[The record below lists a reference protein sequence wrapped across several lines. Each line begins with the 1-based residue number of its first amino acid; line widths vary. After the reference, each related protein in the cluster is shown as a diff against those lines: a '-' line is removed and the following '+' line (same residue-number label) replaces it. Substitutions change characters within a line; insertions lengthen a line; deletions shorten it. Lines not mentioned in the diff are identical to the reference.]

1 MNWKNAGQGI
11 THWEASFNL
20 AHSNEMTNMINPQD
34 FLKSSDAYSP
44 KEQADT
50 LQTTHDFCL
59 DVPVSTHDVSS
70 VQESQGDVTASG
82 YMSIHQWF
90 EAQVKLTPDAIALSF
105 QGQELTYDA
114 LNQRANQL
122 AHYLKALG
130 VQPDELVAICMN
142 RCMEMVICF
151 LGVMK
156 AGAAYVP
163 IDPAYPHERRAYKL
177 RDANVRFILI
187 QQHLVEFLPEH
198 NARVICPDTDWHD
211 MADYSTENLPVLTTP
226 EHLAYVIYTS
236 GSTGNPKGVM
246 ITHQGMI
253 HHSKAIAQEFALGL
267 GDRIL
272 QFSSMSFDIIIEEVF
287 PSLVSGATIVLRTED
302 CISSTRQFLK
312 FIEQERITILDLPT
326 AFWHGLVSG
335 LGLLR
340 VPMSPD
346 VRLVIVG
353 GEKAS
358 RALYV
363 EWRQLVGESP
373 RWLNTYGPTETT
385 VTATIFDP
393 IAEGYDL
400 SSEADIPIG
409 RPLSNS
415 QIYILD
421 EHLNPLP
428 DGEIGELYIG
438 GPGLARGYLNLAE
451 RTASKFIANPFSDR
465 PGAKL
470 YVTGDTARYL
480 PNGTLEFI
488 GRIDFQVKIRGFRI
502 ELLEIETYLE
512 QYPSVQQGIVLAR
525 EDVPGEKR
533 LVAYIIPKHEQ
544 PIKVSALRTFLQTKL
559 PAYMIPA
566 AIVVMESFPM
576 MPNGKVDRRA
586 FPLPQVT
593 DMVQYSEIVL
603 PIDGLE
609 AQLVQIWEQL
619 LNIKPIGTTDNF
631 MDLGGTSLL
640 AARLA
645 DKIDEKLQQTVPL
658 SMIFQAPTIKQLS
671 QILRQGNIPNQ
682 NLSLVEIQ
690 PQGSQPPLFLFEG
703 VSIYHPLI
711 PYLGL
716 DQPIYGLIALAKDG
730 VNGPVNQVEAI
741 ADYYINE
748 LVKVQPKGPYY
759 LGGLSFGGIVAFEVA
774 QKLAAKGQETALLVM
789 FDSMLPTAYKS
800 LPLQQRLRFHAQ
812 KIAKQGV
819 GYIVSSVVDRTITLT
834 DRITMVG
841 RKTIGRY
848 TKAKEPTESI
858 SCTRDYLMTEKIIE
872 QAERAYVPK
881 PYAGKVVMF
890 RALDSQDGISVSLD
904 PDLGWKPYLKDCHT
918 IYDVPGDH
926 LSILLEPNVRSIG
939 NQMKVLL
946 DEIVVPK

>member
-1 MNWKNAGQGI
+1 
-11 THWEASFNL
+11 
-20 AHSNEMTNMINPQD
+20 MINYQD
-34 FLKSSDAYSP
+34 FLTSSDGYSP
-44 KEQADT
+44 NQ
-50 LQTTHDFCL
+50 QTDLLKTAHDVCV
-59 DVPVSTHDVSS
+59 DVPASSHDVSC
-70 VQESQGDVTASG
+70 VPESQCDLTPSDYV
-82 YMSIHQWF
+82 SIHQWF
-90 EAQVKLTPDAIALSF
+90 EAQVKHTPDAIALSF

-122 AHYLKALG
+122 AHYLQTLG
-130 VQPDELVAICMN
+130 VQPDELIAISMN

-177 RDANVRFILI
+177 RDAAVRFILI
-187 QQHLVEFLPEH
+187 QKHLVEFLPEH

-211 MADYSTENLPVLTTP
+211 MAQYSTENLPLLTTP

-246 ITHQGMI
+246 ITHRGMI

-267 GDRIL
+267 GDRVL

-302 CISSTRQFLK
+302 SISSTRQFLE

-335 LGLLR
+335 LSLLR

-358 RALYV
+358 RALYS
-363 EWRQLVGESP
+363 EWRQLVGQYP

-409 RPLSNS
+409 RPLPNS
-415 QIYILD
+415 KIYILD
-421 EHLNPLP
+421 EHLNPVP
-428 DGEIGELYIG
+428 DGEIGEMYIG
-438 GPGLARGYLNLAE
+438 GPGLARGYLNLE
-451 RTASKFIANPFSDR
+451 ESTTSKFIANPFSDR

-470 YVTGDTARYL
+470 YRTGDTCRYL

-533 LVAYIIPKHEQ
+533 LVAYIIPKNGQ
-544 PIKVSALRTFLQTKL
+544 QINVSALRIFLQTKL

-566 AIVVMESFPM
+566 AVVVMESFPM

-586 FPLPQVT
+586 FPEPQVA
-593 DMVQYSEIVL
+593 DLVKNSECVL

-609 AQLVQIWEQL
+609 AQLVHIWEQL

-631 MDLGGTSLL
+631 MNLGGTSLL

-645 DKIDEKLQQTVPL
+645 DKIDQRFQQKVPL
-658 SMIFQAPTIKQLS
+658 SMIFQAPTIKQLAG
-671 QILRQGNIPNQ
+671 ILRQGDIPNQ
-682 NLSLVEIQ
+682 SLSLVEIQ

-716 DQPIYGLIALAKDG
+716 DQPIYGLIALVKDG
-730 VNGPVNQVEAI
+730 VKGPVNQVEAI

-748 LVKVQPKGPYY
+748 LVKVQPEGPYY

-774 QKLAAKGQETALLVM
+774 RKLAAKGQETALLVM
-789 FDSMLPTAYKS
+789 FDAMLPSAYKPLS
-800 LPLQQRLRFHAQ
+800 LDRRLRFHAQ

-819 GYIVSSVVDRTITLT
+819 GYIISSVVDKIMTVA
-834 DRITMVG
+834 DRMTMVA
-841 RKTIGRY
+841 RNTIARY
-848 TKAKEPTESI
+848 FKAKEPTESM
-858 SCTRDYLMTEKIIE
+858 SCTTDYLMTDKIIE

-890 RALDSQDGISVSLD
+890 RALDSEDGVSVIID
-904 PDLGWKPYLKDCHT
+904 PDLGWKPYLKKGLT

-926 LSILLEPNVRSIG
+926 LGILLEPNVGAIG
-939 NQMKVLL
+939 NQIKLLL
-946 DEIVVPK
+946 DRVVVQK

>member
-1 MNWKNAGQGI
+1 MMN
-11 THWEASFNL
+11 S
-20 AHSNEMTNMINPQD
+20 QD
-34 FLKSSDAYSP
+34 FLTSGDGYSP
-44 KEQADT
+44 NKQTD
-50 LQTTHDFCL
+50 LLKTTHDVCVG
-59 DVPVSTHDVSS
+59 VPASSHDVSS
-70 VQESQGDVTASG
+70 VQEFQGDLTASD
-82 YMSIHQWF
+82 YVSIHQWF
-90 EAQVKLTPDAIALSF
+90 EAQVKQTPDAIALSF
-105 QGQELTYDA
+105 QGQELTYNA

-122 AHYLKALG
+122 AHYLQALG
-130 VQPDELVAICMN
+130 VQPDELVAISMN

-177 RDANVRFILI
+177 RDASVRFILI

-198 NARVICPDTDWHD
+198 NARVICPDTDWQD
-211 MADYSTENLPVLTTP
+211 IAPYSTENLSLLTTP
-226 EHLAYVIYTS
+226 DHLAYVIYTS

-246 ITHQGMI
+246 ITHRGMV
-253 HHSKAIAQEFALGL
+253 HHSKAIVQEFNLRA
-267 GDRIL
+267 GDRVL

-302 CISSTRQFLK
+302 CISSTRQFLE

-335 LGLLR
+335 LSLLG

-358 RALYV
+358 RALYG
-363 EWRQLVGESP
+363 EWRQLVGEYP

-409 RPLSNS
+409 RPLPNS

-421 EHLNPLP
+421 ENLNPVP
-428 DGEIGELYIG
+428 DGDIGELYIG
-438 GPGLARGYLNLAE
+438 GPGVARGYLNLAE

-470 YVTGDTARYL
+470 YITGDTARYL

-512 QYPSVQQGIVLAR
+512 QHPSVQQGIVLAR

-533 LVAYIIPKHEQ
+533 LVAYIIPKHGQ
-544 PIKVSALRTFLQTKL
+544 PMEVSALRSFLQTKL

-566 AIVVMESFPM
+566 AVVVMESFPM
-576 MPNGKVDRRA
+576 TPNGKVDRRG
-586 FPLPQVT
+586 FPEPQVA
-593 DMVQYSEIVL
+593 DLVKNSEVVL

-609 AQLVQIWEQL
+609 AQLVQIWEQV

-645 DKIDEKLQQTVPL
+645 DKIDEKLQQSWSL
-658 SMIFQAPTIKQLS
+658 SMIFQAPTIKQLAD
-671 QILRQGNIPNQ
+671 ILRQGNIPNQ
-682 NLSLVEIQ
+682 SLSLVDIQ
-690 PQGSQPPLFLFEG
+690 PKGSQPPLFLFEG

-716 DQPIYGLIALAKDG
+716 DRPIYGLIALVKDG

-748 LVKVQPKGPYY
+748 LVKVQPEGPYY

-789 FDSMLPTAYKS
+789 FDSMLPSAYKP
-800 LPLQQRLRFHAQ
+800 LPLDRRLRFHAQ

-819 GYIVSSVVDRTITLT
+819 GYIIRSVVDKIMTLT
-834 DRITMVG
+834 DRMTMLA
-841 RKTIGRY
+841 RKAIGRY
-848 TKAKEPTESI
+848 NKVKEPTESM
-858 SCTRDYLMTEKIIE
+858 SCTTDYLMTEKIIE

-890 RALDSQDGISVSLD
+890 RALDSEDGVSVILD
-904 PDLGWKPYLKDCHT
+904 PELGWKPYLKDGLT

-926 LSILLEPNVRSIG
+926 LSILQEPNVGAIG
-939 NQMKVLL
+939 NQIKLL
-946 DEIVVPK
+946 LEEVVVQK

>member
-1 MNWKNAGQGI
+1 MMN
-11 THWEASFNL
+11 S
-20 AHSNEMTNMINPQD
+20 QD
-34 FLKSSDAYSP
+34 VLTSRDGYLPNQETDALK
-44 KEQADT
+44 
-50 LQTTHDFCL
+50 TTHDVCVDL
-59 DVPVSTHDVSS
+59 PLHSQDISS
-70 VQESQGDVTASG
+70 VEDSQVDITPSDYVT
-82 YMSIHQWF
+82 IHQWF
-90 EAQVKLTPDAIALSF
+90 EAQVKQTPDAIALSF

-122 AHYLKALG
+122 AHYLQALG
-130 VQPDELVAICMN
+130 VQPDELIAICMN

-177 RDANVRFILI
+177 RDAGVRFILI

-211 MADYSTENLPVLTTP
+211 MAPYSTENLSLLTTP
-226 EHLAYVIYTS
+226 DHLAYVIYTS

-246 ITHQGMI
+246 ITHRGI
-253 HHSKAIAQEFALGL
+253 VHHSKAIAQAFNLGS
-267 GDRIL
+267 GDRVL

-302 CISSTRQFLK
+302 CISSTRQFLE

-335 LGLLR
+335 LSLLG

-358 RALYV
+358 RALYA
-363 EWRQLVGESP
+363 EWRQLVGEYP

-393 IAEGYDL
+393 IAENYDL

-409 RPLSNS
+409 RPLPNS

-421 EHLNPLP
+421 ENLNLVP
-428 DGEIGELYIG
+428 DGDIGELYIG

-470 YVTGDTARYL
+470 YRTGDTARYL

-533 LVAYIIPKHEQ
+533 LVAYIIPKNGQ
-544 PIKVSALRTFLQTKL
+544 PIQVSALRLFLQTKL

-566 AIVVMESFPM
+566 AVVAMESFPM
-576 MPNGKVDRRA
+576 TPNGKVDRRA
-586 FPLPQVT
+586 FPEPQVADLVT
-593 DMVQYSEIVL
+593 NSEVVL

-609 AQLVQIWEQL
+609 AQLVQIWEQI

-645 DKIDEKLQQTVPL
+645 DKIDEKLQQSWSL
-658 SMIFQAPTIKQLS
+658 SMIFQAPTIKQLAD
-671 QILRQGNIPNQ
+671 ILRQGDIPNQ
-682 NLSLVEIQ
+682 SLSLVEIQ
-690 PQGSQPPLFLFEG
+690 PKGSQPPLFLFEG

-716 DQPIYGLIALAKDG
+716 DQPIYGLIAVVKDG

-748 LVKVQPKGPYY
+748 LVKVQPEGPYY

-789 FDSMLPTAYKS
+789 FDSMLPSAYKP
-800 LPLQQRLRFHAQ
+800 LPIQQRLRFHVQ
-812 KIAKQGV
+812 KIAKQGI
-819 GYIVSSVVDRTITLT
+819 GYIVSSVVDKITTVT
-834 DRITMVG
+834 DKMTMLA
-841 RKTIGRY
+841 RKTIGRDN
-848 TKAKEPTESI
+848 KVKEPTESM
-858 SCTRDYLMTEKIIE
+858 SYTTDYLIREKIIDL
-872 QAERAYVPK
+872 AERAYAPK

-890 RALDSQDGISVSLD
+890 RAQDSQDGVSVILD
-904 PDLGWKPYLKDCHT
+904 PDLGWKPYLKDGLT

-926 LSILLEPNVRSIG
+926 LSILLEPNVGAIG
-939 NQMKVLL
+939 NRIKLL
-946 DEIVVPK
+946 LEEVMMQQ